1 MIIIYNLEAKFLW
14 KVLECMSYFSKQ
26 FLFLNPEQLRVWIPL
41 QQWIPCDF

>member
-26 FLFLNPEQLRVWIPL
+26 FLFQSL
-41 QQWIPCDF
+41 QAIQCQHLQYW